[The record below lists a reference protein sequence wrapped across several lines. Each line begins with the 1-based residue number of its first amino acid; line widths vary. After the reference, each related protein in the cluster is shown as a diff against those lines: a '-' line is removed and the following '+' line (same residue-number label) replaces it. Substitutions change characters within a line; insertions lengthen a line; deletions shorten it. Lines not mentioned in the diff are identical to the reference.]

1 MGTAHTGNRGFGFW
15 ALVAAG
21 LLIVIFGLPIFAGGI
36 WLAVLGGSWYY
47 IFAGL
52 GLLIT
57 AFFLFR
63 RSIMAVWVY
72 LLTFAG
78 TVVWALW
85 EAGLDGWAQVP
96 RLVAP
101 TVVLVLV
108 LALIPLLRNRSARSR
123 GAVAAGV
130 AGAMAFMASIGIPN
144 MSSEGTAI
152 AQEQTPP
159 SEQTPALPTDPI
171 DPADQA
177 NTDTSE
183 PRDEVDPLAP
193 GDGAVEIRTMET
205 DPQGGP
211 EADPQPFGGQ
221 EPEDEQDTAAPDQ
234 PQDAVQPEGAAEAQT
249 LSPTGVA
256 VAQAREM
263 LTAGVDWVAYGGDNH
278 ATRYSPL
285 TQITREN
292 VGDLE
297 LVWQFRTGDMP
308 EEDERFSNQN
318 TPLKIGDRV
327 LICSAMN
334 QIISLDAATG
344 LEEWR
349 YDPGVSTDAIPYNAT
364 CRGLAYYQAR
374 EIDVNDLCHERVIMN
389 TLDARLI
396 AVDVTTGQLCSGFGN
411 DGMVDLEVGLGRTA
425 PGWYAPSSPPTIVR
439 NIVVTHSQVRDGQ
452 RRDAPSG
459 VIRGYDAVT
468 GELAWAWDHARPD
481 IQGLPPEGET
491 YTRGTSNVWTIS
503 SADEELGHVY
513 LPHGVPSVDYWGGMR
528 SDLENEYS
536 TAIVALD
543 VTTGQPAWHYQTTH
557 YDVWDYDLGAQGTL
571 VDFPTA
577 DGPVPALILPT
588 KQSMYWIF
596 DRRTG
601 ELLVEVEERPVP
613 QGGVE
618 PERLSPTQPFVVDF
632 PNVLKPDIEERH
644 MWGMTP
650 LDQLWCRIQY
660 RQSVYAGMY
669 TPPTTDWWIQFPGYN
684 GGVDWGGVAVDLE
697 RNIMVS
703 NYNITANRNRL
714 IPREQIDELGIV
726 PIDEAGFEDNS
737 PDDISPQADTPYG
750 IEVNAGWRV
759 PFTGMLCT
767 QPPYGGIM
775 AVDLET
781 REVLWDRPFGS
792 ARNNGPFGLP
802 SFLPFEI
809 GTPNNAGAV
818 VTATGLIFIAA
829 TTDDYLHAIDT
840 KTGEVLW
847 RADLPAGGQAGPAMY
862 EADGRQ
868 FLIINAGGHNFMETE
883 IGDYFLAYALPKN
896 GLQN

>member
-1 MGTAHTGNRGFGFW
+1 MPQMQAQHRGFGFW
-15 ALVAAG
+15 AAAAVALMILV
-21 LLIVIFGLPIFAGGI
+21 FGLPILAGGV

-52 GLLIT
+52 GLLVT
-57 AFFLFR
+57 AYFLFR
-63 RSIMAVWVY
+63 RSLAAVWVY

-78 TVVWALW
+78 TVAWALW

-108 LALIPLLRNRSARSR
+108 LALIPVLRDRNTRMRSAASAAAASVLAL
-123 GAVAAGV
+123 AVSGYILAV
-130 AGAMAFMASIGIPN
+130 
-144 MSSEGTAI
+144 SSTGRALAQAEPTAQGT
-152 AQEQTPP
+152 
-159 SEQTPALPTDPI
+159 
-171 DPADQA
+171 
-177 NTDTSE
+177 
-183 PRDEVDPLAP
+183 EVEPLAP
-193 GDGAVEIRTMET
+193 GDGAPDAPTRQIAPE
-205 DPQGGP
+205 GGP
-211 EADPQPFGGQ
+211 QADPQPFGT
-221 EPEDEQDTAAPDQ
+221 QDRAAPDAAGAPEVQ
-234 PQDAVQPEGAAEAQT
+234 AADAAPTGSR
-249 LSPTGVA
+249 SPTGVT
-256 VAQAREM
+256 VAEAREM
-263 LTAGVDWVAYGGDNH
+263 LTTGSDWPAYGGDNH

-285 TQITREN
+285 SQITREN
-292 VGDLE
+292 VADLE
-297 LVWQFRTGDMP
+297 LVWEFRTGDMP

-334 QIISLDAATG
+334 KVISLDAVTG

-349 YDPGVSTDAIPYNAT
+349 YDPGVPVDAIPYNAT
-364 CRGLAYYQAR
+364 CRGLAYYQAP
-374 EIDVNDLCHERVIMN
+374 EIEPNDLCHERVLMN

-396 AVDVTTGQLCSGFGN
+396 AVDVATGQLCTGFGN
-411 DGMVDLEVGLGRTA
+411 NGIVDLEVGLGRTA
-425 PGWYAPSSPPTIVR
+425 PGWYAPTSPPTIVR
-439 NIVVTHSQVRDGQ
+439 NIAVVHSQVRDGQ

-459 VIRGYDAVT
+459 VIRGYDVVT

-481 IQGLPPEGET
+481 ITGLPPEGET

-536 TAIVALD
+536 TALVALD
-543 VTTGQPAWHYQTTH
+543 VTTGQPAWHYQTVH
-557 YDVWDYDLGAQGTL
+557 YDVWDYDLGGQGTL
-571 VDFPTA
+571 IDFPTEN
-577 DGPVPALILPT
+577 GPIPALILPT
-588 KQSMYWIF
+588 KVAMYWIF

-601 ELLVEVEERPVP
+601 ELLVEVEDRPVP

-650 LDQLWCRIQY
+650 LDQLFCRIQY
-660 RQSVYAGMY
+660 RQSNYQGMY
-669 TPPTTDWWIQFPGYN
+669 TPPSTDWWIQFPGYN
-684 GGVDWGGVAVDLE
+684 GGVDWGGLAIDPE
-697 RNIMVS
+697 RGIMVS
-703 NYNITANRNRL
+703 NYNVTVNRNRL
-714 IPREQIDELGIV
+714 VPREEIDEHGIV
-726 PIDEAGFEDNS
+726 PIDEPGWEDNS
-737 PDDISPQADTPYG
+737 PDDISPQADTPFG

-759 PFTGMLCT
+759 PLTDMLCT

-792 ARNNGPFGLP
+792 ARKNGPFGLP

-809 GTPNNAGAV
+809 GTPNNGGAV
-818 VTATGLIFIAA
+818 VTAGGLIFIAA
-829 TTDDYLHAIDT
+829 TTDDYLHALDIE
-840 KTGEVLW
+840 TGEVLW

-862 EADGRQ
+862 EAEGRQ
-868 FLIINAGGHNFMETE
+868 FLIMNAGGHNFMETP
-883 IGDYFLAYALPKN
+883 IGDHFLAYALP
-896 GLQN
+896 QQ